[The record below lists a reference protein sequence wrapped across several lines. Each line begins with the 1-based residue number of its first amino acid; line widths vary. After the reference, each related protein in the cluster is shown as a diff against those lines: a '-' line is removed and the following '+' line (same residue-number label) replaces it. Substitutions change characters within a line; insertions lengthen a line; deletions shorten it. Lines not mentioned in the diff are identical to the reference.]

1 MLSLSIF
8 SSSQRISVALYEGK
22 LLKKFIEKIINGK
35 QSDSIFLLIN
45 KILNKK
51 MNISNIFFSVG
62 PGSFTALRALK
73 AIAQA
78 IAFSYKAKIINVTEF
93 EIYLSCLKNYENN
106 ILVFYENLNN
116 NFFYQLFKHKNKIH
130 IPDTH
135 FLVGD
140 LDKLQKFINEER
152 KNNKDFILV
161 SNSNKFFSSL
171 SWGRGNKK
179 KVFKPCAKKI
189 ANAVFSGYGQNNKS
203 LIYHHTYYE

>member
-22 LLKKFIEKIINGK
+22 LLKKFFEKIIKGK
-35 QSDSIFLLIN
+35 QNDSIFLLIN
-45 KILNKK
+45 KVINKK
-51 MNISNIFFSVG
+51 MSISNIFFSVG

-78 IAFSYKAKIINVTEF
+78 FAFSHKAKIINVTEF
-93 EIYLSCLKNYENN
+93 EIYLSCLESYENN
-106 ILVFYENLNN
+106 IIIFYENFNN
-116 NFFYQLFKHKNKIH
+116 SFFYQLFKHQNKVYT
-130 IPDTH
+130 PDSN

-140 LDKLQKFINEER
+140 LEKLKKFINEQST
-152 KNNKDFILV
+152 NNKDFVLV

-171 SWGRGNKK
+171 NWGKKNKK
-179 KVFKPCAKKI
+179 KVFKLCAKRI
-189 ANAVFSGYGQNNKS
+189 ANAVFSGYGENNKS

>member
-22 LLKKFIEKIINGK
+22 LLKKFFEKIINSK
-35 QSDSIFLLIN
+35 QNDSIFLLIN
-45 KILNKK
+45 KVLNKK

-93 EIYLSCLKNYENN
+93 EIYLSSLENYEDN

-116 NFFYQLFKHKNKIH
+116 NFFYQLFKKKNKVH
-130 IPDTH
+130 IPDSN

-140 LDKLQKFINEER
+140 LDKLKKFVNEEN
-152 KNNKDFILV
+152 KKHKDFILV

-171 SWGRGNKK
+171 NWAGGNKK
-179 KVFKPCAKKI
+179 KVFKPCARKI
-189 ANAVFSGYGQNNKS
+189 AHAVFSGYGQNNKS

>member
-22 LLKKFIEKIINGK
+22 LLKKFFEKIINGK
-35 QSDSIFLLIN
+35 QNDSIFLLIN
-45 KILNKK
+45 KVLNKK

-78 IAFSYKAKIINVTEF
+78 IAFSHNAKIINVTEF
-93 EIYLSCLKNYENN
+93 EIYLSCLENYENN
-106 ILVFYENLNN
+106 ILVFYENFNN
-116 NFFYQLFKHKNKIH
+116 NFFYQLFKHKNKVH
-130 IPDTH
+130 IPDSN

-140 LDKLQKFINEER
+140 LVKLQKFINEES
-152 KNNKDFILV
+152 KKKKDFILV

-171 SWGRGNKK
+171 NCGGKNKK
-179 KVFKPCAKKI
+179 KVFKLCAKKI

>member
-22 LLKKFIEKIINGK
+22 LLRKFIEKIINGK

-51 MNISNIFFSVG
+51 IKISKIFFSVG

-78 IAFSYKAKIINVTEF
+78 IAFSHNAKITNVTEF
-93 EIYLSCLKNYENN
+93 DIYLSCLKNYEKN
-106 ILVFYENLNN
+106 IIVFYENFNN
-116 NFFYQLFKHKNKIH
+116 NFFYQLFKHKKKLH
-130 IPDTH
+130 TPDSNL
-135 FLVGD
+135 LVGD
-140 LDKLQKFINEER
+140 LEKLQKFISEES
-152 KNNKDFILV
+152 KKNKDFILV

-171 SWGRGNKK
+171 NWKKKNKK
-179 KVFKPCAKKI
+179 IVFKPCAKRI
-189 ANAVFSGYGQNNKS
+189 ANAVFSGYGQNNES

>member
-8 SSSQRISVALYEGK
+8 SSSQRISVALYERK
-22 LLKKFIEKIINGK
+22 SLKKFIEKTINGK

-93 EIYLSCLKNYENN
+93 EIYLSCLERYEKN

-116 NFFYQLFKHKNKIH
+116 NFFYQLFKHKNKVH
-130 IPDTH
+130 IPDSN

-140 LDKLQKFINEER
+140 LVKLQKFINEESK
-152 KNNKDFILV
+152 KNKNLILV
-161 SNSNKFFSSL
+161 SNSNKVFLSL
-171 SWGRGNKK
+171 NWAGTNKK

>member
-35 QSDSIFLLIN
+35 QSDSIFLLIS
-45 KILNKK
+45 KVLNKK

-93 EIYLSCLKNYENN
+93 EIYLSCLDNYENN
-106 ILVFYENLNN
+106 ILVFYQNLNN
-116 NFFYQLFKHKNKIH
+116 NFFYQLFKHKNKVH
-130 IPDTH
+130 IPDSN

-140 LDKLQKFINEER
+140 LVKLQKFINEES
-152 KNNKDFILV
+152 KKNKDLILV
-161 SNSNKFFSSL
+161 SNSNKVFSSL
-171 SWGRGNKK
+171 NWAGTNKK

>member
-22 LLKKFIEKIINGK
+22 LLKRFFEKVINGK
-35 QSDSIFLLIN
+35 QNDSIFLLIN
-45 KILNKK
+45 KVLNKK

-78 IAFSYKAKIINVTEF
+78 IAFSHNAKIINVTEF
-93 EIYLSCLKNYENN
+93 EIYLSCLENN
-106 ILVFYENLNN
+106 QNNIIVFYENFNN
-116 NFFYQLFKHKNKIH
+116 NFFYQSFKHENKVH
-130 IPDTH
+130 TPDSR
-135 FLVGD
+135 FFVGD
-140 LDKLQKFINEER
+140 LEKLKKFINEESK
-152 KNNKDFILV
+152 KNKVINVI
-161 SNSNKFFSSL
+161 SNSNKFFSNL
-171 SWGRGNKK
+171 NLITDNKK

-189 ANAVFSGYGQNNKS
+189 AHAVFSGYGRNEKN

>member
-22 LLKKFIEKIINGK
+22 LLKKFFEKIINSK
-35 QSDSIFLLIN
+35 QNDSIFLLIN

-51 MNISNIFFSVG
+51 MNISNVFFSVG
-62 PGSFTALRALK
+62 PGSFTALRAIK

-78 IAFSYKAKIINVTEF
+78 IAFSHKAKIINVTEF
-93 EIYLSCLKNYENN
+93 EIYLSCFKNYDND
-106 ILVFYENLNN
+106 ILVFYENFNN
-116 NFFYQLFKHKNKIH
+116 NFFYQLFKHKNKAYT
-130 IPDTH
+130 PGSN
-135 FLVGD
+135 FCVGD
-140 LDKLQKFINEER
+140 LEKLQKFINEES
-152 KNNKDFILV
+152 KKNKDFILV

-171 SWGRGNKK
+171 NLVEKNKK
-179 KVFKPCAKKI
+179 KVFKPCAKRI